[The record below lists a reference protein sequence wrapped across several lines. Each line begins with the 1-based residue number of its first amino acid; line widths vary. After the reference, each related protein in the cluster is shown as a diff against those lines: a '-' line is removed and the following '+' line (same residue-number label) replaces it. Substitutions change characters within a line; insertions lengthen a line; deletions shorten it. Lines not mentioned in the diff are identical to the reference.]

1 MQSKG
6 IGQGF
11 ISSRIGRRTILC
23 RTGLCRT
30 SLYRTLLA
38 GVVLF
43 FTSGLWVSA
52 QTPADTGPDSPYRTQ
67 RSEPFRIIGN
77 IYYVGDT
84 LHLTTYLITTP
95 EGHILI
101 DTGYEESVPGI
112 RENIEKLGFQVKDVK
127 LMISS
132 HAHHDHIGGHAL
144 MKEVTGATVLATAA
158 DAEVIETGGK
168 ADFRDTGLWKPAKVD
183 RTIQDGE
190 PVTLGGITLMPHLT
204 PGHTKGCTTWTMEVE
219 EGGRKYNV
227 VFVCGVRVN
236 TGLPLVGN
244 PKYPNSVEDFTRSFE
259 TLKSLPCDVFLGAH
273 GYWFGVQEKLKRREQ
288 GAGVNPFIDPEGYR
302 AYIANYERAFLDQL
316 SAERGTP

>member
-1 MQSKG
+1 MQPKG
-6 IGQGF
+6 IAQGLVAR
-11 ISSRIGRRTILC
+11 RIGFGTILC
-23 RTGLCRT
+23 RTV
-30 SLYRTLLA
+30 LA

-52 QTPADTGPDSPYRTQ
+52 QTPADTGADSPYRTQ
-67 RSEPFRIIGN
+67 RSEPFQIIGN

-101 DTGYEESVPGI
+101 DTGFEESVPGI

-132 HAHHDHIGGHAL
+132 HSHHDHIGGHAL

-158 DAEVIETGGK
+158 DADVIESGGK
-168 ADFRDTGLWKPAKVD
+168 TDFRDTGLWRAANVD
-183 RTIQDGE
+183 RTIEDGE
-190 PVTLGGITLMPHLT
+190 PVTLGGVTLMPHLT

-219 EGGRKYNV
+219 EDGQKYNV
-227 VFVCGVRVN
+227 VFVCGMRVN

-273 GYWFGVQEKLKRREQ
+273 GYWFGVQEKLKRRAQ
-288 GAGVNPFIDPEGYR
+288 GTGVNPFIDPEGYR
-302 AYIANYERAFLDQL
+302 AYIADYERAFLDQL
-316 SAERGTP
+316 NTERGTR